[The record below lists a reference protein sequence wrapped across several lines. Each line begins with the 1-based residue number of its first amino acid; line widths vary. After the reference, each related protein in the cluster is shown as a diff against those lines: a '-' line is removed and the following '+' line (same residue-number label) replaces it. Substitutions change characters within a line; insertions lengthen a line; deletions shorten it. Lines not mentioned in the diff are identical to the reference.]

1 MNVRSFVLLHQSKLV
16 QFNTHLRDARAK
28 IKDKCRPIVR
38 QAYGINEIIESA
50 PDQPK
55 MVSAIKKKV
64 GVLLD
69 PTGPVNMTFTD
80 DNILVKHVPE
90 WFPGAGFKKKARE
103 WRKLSEAMINEPYE
117 MVKEKVVRILS
128 FPQLYGSC

>member
-1 MNVRSFVLLHQSKLV
+1 MN
-16 QFNTHLRDARAK
+16 
-28 IKDKCRPIVR
+28 
-38 QAYGINEIIESA
+38 
-50 PDQPK
+50 
-55 MVSAIKKKV
+55 
-64 GVLLD
+64 
-69 PTGPVNMTFTD
+69 NMTFTD